1 MRGMDASREN
11 GATPALAN
19 VQLDVEGPVA
29 IVAINRPEVR
39 NAVNPQ
45 TAEELRAAFAWV
57 AANDAV
63 RTAVLTGR
71 GGAFCAGYDLA
82 AFAAA
87 GLDREDLTELGP
99 GQPGPMGPSRDVP
112 PKPTIAAVEGHAVA
126 GGLELAA
133 WCDLRVIAQDA
144 VFGVFCR
151 RWGVPLIDGGT
162 VRLPRL
168 IGQSRA
174 LDLILTGRPVG
185 ADEALAMG
193 LANRVVPSG
202 QTLAAAVELARQ
214 IAEFPQTCMLAD
226 RASTY
231 AQDGLD
237 AAAALENEARGG
249 LAVLQSG
256 ESVAGASRFAGGAGR
271 HGSFSQ

>member
-1 MRGMDASREN
+1 MN
-11 GATPALAN
+11 T
-19 VQLDVEGPVA
+19 VQLEVDGPVA
-29 IVAINRPEVR
+29 VVAINRPEVR

-45 TAEELRAAFAWV
+45 TAAELRTAFEWV
-57 AANDAV
+57 AGDDSIKA
-63 RTAVLTGR
+63 AVLTGR
-71 GGAFCAGYDLA
+71 GGAFCAGYDLT
-82 AFAAA
+82 AFSEA
-87 GLDREDLTELGP
+87 GLDYEALGSLGP
-99 GQPGPMGPSRDVP
+99 GRPGPMGPSRSAP

-126 GGLELAA
+126 GGLELAI
-133 WCDLRVIAQDA
+133 WCDLRVMAEDA

-185 ADEALAMG
+185 AEEALAMG
-193 LANRVVPSG
+193 LANRVVPPG
-202 QTLAAAVELARQ
+202 ETLGAAIALARE
-214 IAEFPQTCMLAD
+214 IAAFPQLCMLAD

-237 AAAALENEARGG
+237 QATALEEEARGG
-249 LAVLQSG
+249 LAVLRSG
-256 ESVAGASRFAGGAGR
+256 ESVSGAGRFARGSGR
-271 HGSFSQ
+271 HGSFQEFST

>member
-1 MRGMDASREN
+1 MNS
-11 GATPALAN
+11 
-19 VQLDVEGPVA
+19 VQLEVDGPVA
-29 IVAINRPEVR
+29 IVAINRPQVR
-39 NAVNPQ
+39 NAVDPQ
-45 TAEELRAAFAWV
+45 TAVELRTAFDWV
-57 AANDAV
+57 ANDDSVKA
-63 RTAVLTGR
+63 AVLTGR
-71 GGAFCAGYDLA
+71 EGAFCAGYDLR
-82 AFAAA
+82 AFAEA
-87 GLDREDLTELGP
+87 GLDHDALSALGP
-99 GQPGPMGPSRDVP
+99 GQPGPMGPSRITP

-126 GGLELAA
+126 GGLELAI
-133 WCDLRVIAQDA
+133 WCDLRVMAEDA
-144 VFGVFCR
+144 IFGVFCR

-185 ADEALAMG
+185 AEEALAMG

-214 IAEFPQTCMLAD
+214 IAAFPQTCMLAD

-237 AAAALENEARGG
+237 QASALEEEARGG
-249 LAVLQSG
+249 LEVLRSG
-256 ESVAGASRFAGGAGR
+256 ESVSGAGKFAGGAGR
-271 HGSFSQ
+271 HGSFREFSA